1 MVSCES
7 QNFRLVLG
15 TAQLGMRY
23 GVTNK
28 SGRPDKLEA
37 ESIIAK
43 VWECGIREFDTA
55 QAYGESELAL
65 GNVLNSLGITHKAK
79 IISKFHPEIDHRSST
94 CLRRA
99 LEQTLARL
107 GKDKLYGM
115 MLHGEQFLN
124 QWDAGLGRTLYG
136 FAEKGLVEHIGI
148 SVYTPQ
154 SANKAL
160 KTEGITLV
168 QMPSNLL
175 DRRFEEAGVF
185 HAAERCGKQ
194 IYVRSVF
201 LQGLLLQN
209 VGDLPDSL
217 RFAIPV
223 IERLVN
229 LSKKT
234 GFSLKQL
241 ALGYVKSSYPKQKV
255 IFGCETVQQ
264 ATENLKLW
272 ATELPAQIIEQLRGE
287 FRNIPEKLLNPSLWT

>member
-1 MVSCES
+1 MPSNES

-23 GVTNK
+23 GMANK
-28 SGRPDKLEA
+28 SGRPDKFEA
-37 ESIIAK
+37 ESIVAK

-65 GNVLNSLGITHKAK
+65 GNALNSIGVTQEAK
-79 IISKFHPEIDHRSST
+79 IISKFHPEIDHRDSI

-107 GKDKLYGM
+107 GQNRLYGM
-115 MLHGEQFLN
+115 MLHREHLLEH
-124 QWDAGLGRTLYG
+124 WDAGLGKTLHE
-136 FAEKGLVEHIGI
+136 FVEKGLVEHIGI

-154 SANKAL
+154 TAVKAL
-160 KTEGITLV
+160 KTDGITLV
-168 QMPSNLL
+168 QVPSNIL

-185 HAAERCGKQ
+185 HEAERCGKQ

-201 LQGLLLQN
+201 LQGLLLMN
-209 VGDLPDSL
+209 VCDMPGSM

-223 IERLVN
+223 MERFIN

-241 ALGYVKSSYPKQKV
+241 SLGYVRSAYSAQKV

-264 ATENLKLW
+264 ATENIKLW
-272 ATELPAQIIEQLRGE
+272 TTALPPEIIEKLRGE
-287 FRNIPEKLLNPSLWT
+287 FQNIPEKILNPSLWT